1 MFGITVREMAEAQA
15 EATVAADEANVL
27 WWDENMPEWREQ
39 SSEMDAPEFTPVSA
53 SDWDALSEMMWCD
66 PAERALD

>member
-15 EATVAADEANVL
+15 EATAVADEANTL
-27 WWDENMPEWREQ
+27 WWDENMPEWRE
-39 SSEMDAPEFTPVSA
+39 MDTEEVPEFLPVSEE
-53 SDWDALSEMMWCD
+53 DWSGIGEALWCD